1 MEFEEAYEK
10 FLDQNRDLIDSGD
23 FLNEAFNAFWGSD
36 IWAKFIDDLLKL
48 EIDPLKC
55 CLGIIP
61 NNFFARTE
69 ITNLI
74 LPEGIKKI
82 GRGAFSNCM
91 FLEKVVLPTSL
102 EYIDRRAF
110 AGDTSLDHIIYN
122 GSMDDWIK
130 VRKIGEE
137 IFMGSPCKAIEFS
150 KPSFAPYQ
158 GIPLGKYNEV
168 SGNTSSTI
176 GKFDTNKWDRIA
188 EYSKQWAKWEEDSK
202 LLKEIE
208 DKWSF

>member
-1 MEFEEAYEK
+1 MGFEKAYEK
-10 FLDQNRDLIDSGD
+10 FLDQNRDLIDS
-23 FLNEAFNAFWGSD
+23 EAFLDEAFHAFWGSD

-48 EIDPLKC
+48 GVDPLKC
-55 CLGIIP
+55 CLRIIP
-61 NNFFARTE
+61 SNFFARTK

-91 FLEKVVLPTSL
+91 FLEKVVLPSSL
-102 EYIDRRAF
+102 ECIDKRAF
-110 AGDTSLDHIIYN
+110 AGDTSLNHIIYN
-122 GSMDDWIK
+122 GSMENWIK
-130 VRKIGEE
+130 VKKVGEE

-150 KPSFAPYQ
+150 KPSYFDKGVAY
-158 GIPLGKYNEV
+158 GKYNDV

-176 GKFDTNKWDRIA
+176 GKFNTDKWDRIA
-188 EYSKQWAKWEEDSK
+188 EYSKQWAKQWEEDAK
-202 LLKEIE
+202 LLKEIK